1 MLGILGKKIGM
12 TSIFDASKGRQIACT
27 VLELGP
33 CVVTQVLDK
42 EKNGYDAIQIAYKD
56 KKINRVNKAEAGRF
70 AKVGVPVKQFS
81 CELRG
86 SSYNRSVGDVLDASL
101 FVEGSLVNV
110 VGTTKGR
117 GFQGVVKRHGFRGVG
132 ESSHGQHDRQRAP
145 GSVGG
150 SSFPSRVFKGLRM
163 AGRMGGDRVKVKGLT
178 VLKVFVDKGYVLL
191 SGSVPGSNGSL
202 VLVQKT

>member
-12 TSIFDASKGRQIACT
+12 TSMFDASKGKQIACT

-42 EKNGYDAIQIAYKD
+42 AKNGYDAIQIAYKD
-56 KKINRVNKAEAGRF
+56 KKLNRVNKAEAGRF
-70 AKVGVPVKQFS
+70 AKVGAPVKQFS

-86 SSYNRSVGDVLDASL
+86 SYDRSVGDVLDASL

-178 VLKVFVDKGYVLL
+178 VLKVFADKGYVLL
-191 SGSVPGSNGSL
+191 SGSVPGGNGSL
-202 VLVQKT
+202 VLVQKA

>member
-42 EKNGYDAIQIAYKD
+42 AKNGYDAIQIAYKD

-132 ESSHGQHDRQRAP
+132 KSSHGQHDRQRAP
-145 GSVGG
+145 GNLWVDHLFLLGYLKVCG
-150 SSFPSRVFKGLRM
+150 WLVVWVVIGLRL
-163 AGRMGGDRVKVKGLT
+163 KG
-178 VLKVFVDKGYVLL
+178 
-191 SGSVPGSNGSL
+191 
-202 VLVQKT
+202 